1 MAVLGIPGSL
11 RRGSYNRL
19 LLTAAAAMAPAGMTI
34 TVTDAL
40 RSIPPFDED
49 LEASGDGLEGVE
61 RLRREVASA
70 DGLLIA
76 TPEYNQS
83 VPGVLKNALD
93 WVSRPRFGGVLAGK
107 PVALM
112 GATPGRWGTRLAQS
126 VLRHVLYATESPVL
140 PSPSLFLADAE
151 GLFDASGRLRD
162 GRVSAQLQ
170 RLLLAFVPW
179 IDAVARYQRRAA
191 S

>member
-1 MAVLGIPGSL
+1 
-11 RRGSYNRL
+11 
-19 LLTAAAAMAPAGMTI
+19 
-34 TVTDAL
+34 
-40 RSIPPFDED
+40 
-49 LEASGDGLEGVE
+49 
-61 RLRREVASA
+61 
-70 DGLLIA
+70 
-76 TPEYNQS
+76 
-83 VPGVLKNALD
+83 
-93 WVSRPRFGGVLAGK
+93 
-107 PVALM
+107 M

-126 VLRHVLYATESPVL
+126 VLRHVLYATESAVL

-151 GLFDASGRLRD
+151 GLFDGSGRLRD